1 MSGVTWFFV
10 QSSLN
15 VGVYRSNPP
24 SHGLH
29 NRGIWAGTLHMC
41 AYWLCCWPKTAQ
53 FFLCFFPCFSN
64 VRNIVYNSVQDVK
77 LLHVMNWWSVPWHGE
92 LCVGTLW
99 MKSGFGYSLP
109 PDGSAAM
116 RQLQSL
122 WLRTAEGLCIEA
134 MSNQVSN
141 SNIFES

>member
-1 MSGVTWFFV
+1 
-10 QSSLN
+10 
-15 VGVYRSNPP
+15 
-24 SHGLH
+24 
-29 NRGIWAGTLHMC
+29 
-41 AYWLCCWPKTAQ
+41 
-53 FFLCFFPCFSN
+53 
-64 VRNIVYNSVQDVK
+64 
-77 LLHVMNWWSVPWHGE
+77 
-92 LCVGTLW
+92 